1 MIKIKFIILFLVF
14 FSLATSG
21 CNDDFNDNYSIE
33 NKSSRNNRINNLV
46 EITSFGT
53 KPSSILNN
61 LSNTNSLKNKTT
73 SLMENDEFQN
83 AVEFES
89 SESIVL
95 PHLQRYI
102 FPGSLLKGNSIQ
114 DLGFVPISAN
124 INPVTVS
131 LSIPATNYKSG
142 FTMEQPSLSSLRTLV
157 NEYLKKANFSQNGQ
171 LSYSI
176 EQFSSYDE
184 LKVAF
189 GSNVD
194 TRKLFNK
201 QSTTENQ
208 YGHMIAKRTGFYVKF
223 YQTSF
228 TLDMDIPNGGSLVKD
243 RNFDDGGVEPVYVS
257 SISYGRMGVLA
268 IETDEYSEEA
278 SKIINTSFS
287 KIFKSGNTNLNEEE
301 LKLINSADFKLLL
314 LGGNANTAVQSFKGY
329 EAFVQH
335 ISQGVFSKENPGIPI
350 FCSYSY
356 LNDNSPVKTKFKFD
370 IKRPPLYIELTRE
383 DISPIVNNKLYN
395 VQVKFYQSRS
405 KVPVIA
411 SPYVTINLK
420 KVIKSQSIKEGTNPR
435 QGYLIDDPIKEE
447 FITIQNTL
455 MQTSYL
461 LKDIS
466 FSKIRRLNFQCG
478 QHSCSEVVYKE
489 NTTLEVIPD
498 ENFNYIPL
506 NKL

>member
-1 MIKIKFIILFLVF
+1 MIKSRLKTLLLVF
-14 FSLATSG
+14 VSIITVG
-21 CNDDFNDNYSIE
+21 CNEDLNDTYFIN
-33 NKSSRNNRINNLV
+33 RNSNGNRSVNLI

-53 KPSSILNN
+53 KPSNILNDN
-61 LSNTNSLKNKTT
+61 LINSKINTLAG
-73 SLMENDEFQN
+73 EDEFQT

-89 SESIVL
+89 SESIIL

-124 INPVTVS
+124 INPVRVS
-131 LSIPATNYKSG
+131 LSIPATNYEAG

-157 NEYLKKANFSQNGQ
+157 NEYLKTANFSQNGQ

-228 TLDMDIPNGGSLVKD
+228 TLDMDIPNGSLVKD

-278 SKIINTSFS
+278 SKIINTTFS
-287 KIFKSGNTNLNEEE
+287 KLFKSGNSTFSKEE

-314 LGGNANTAVQSFKGY
+314 LGGNANTAVQTFKGY

-335 ISQGVFSKENPGIPI
+335 ISQGIFTKESPGVPI

-370 IKRPPLYIELTRE
+370 IKKAPLYVELVFENLKEEKYANGQLKRKE
-383 DISPIVNNKLYN
+383 GDLRLY
-395 VQVKFYQSRS
+395 FYQSRS
-405 KVPVIA
+405 KIPVIA
-411 SPYVTINLK
+411 SPYININLSETTHT
-420 KVIKSQSIKEGTNPR
+420 IRRMSDRNSIISNTNE
-435 QGYLIDDPIKEE
+435 QVTNL
-447 FITIQNTL
+447 IQNTQ
-455 MQTSYL
+455 MGTF
-461 LKDIS
+461 KDLGH
-466 FSKIRRLNFQCG
+466 KIIYNSGPSPRNHLQYEKTIIFKVL
-478 QHSCSEVVYKE
+478 S
-489 NTTLEVIPD
+489 D
-498 ENFNYIPL
+498 EKFNYIPL
-506 NKL
+506 N

>member
-1 MIKIKFIILFLVF
+1 MIQSKLKILLFVLLNIIIF
-14 FSLATSG
+14 G
-21 CNDDFNDNYSIE
+21 CNEDLNDTYSI
-33 NKSSRNNRINNLV
+33 NRNSSGNRPVNLI

-53 KPSSILNN
+53 KPSSILNEN
-61 LSNTNSLKNKTT
+61 LTSSKINK
-73 SLMENDEFQN
+73 LAGEDEFQT

-102 FPGSLLKGNSIQ
+102 YPGSLLKGNSIQ

-124 INPVTVS
+124 INPVRVS
-131 LSIPATNYKSG
+131 LSIPATNYEAG

-157 NEYLKKANFSQNGQ
+157 NEYLKTANFSQNGQ

-278 SKIINTSFS
+278 SKIINTTFS
-287 KIFKSGNTNLNEEE
+287 KIFKSGNTTLTEEE

-370 IKRPPLYIELTRE
+370 IKRPPLYVELVFENEKTEHINRNHSKYSA
-383 DISPIVNNKLYN
+383 DVIIKYYS
-395 VQVKFYQSRS
+395 SRS
-405 KVPVIA
+405 KMPVIA
-411 SPYVTINLK
+411 SPYININLSK
-420 KVIKSQSIKEGTNPR
+420 NTYRPGRSNTLLSSESVIK
-435 QGYLIDDPIKEE
+435 
-447 FITIQNTL
+447 QNTL
-455 MQTSYL
+455 YQTSNIIEKQIVL
-461 LKDIS
+461 RES
-466 FSKIRRLNFQCG
+466 FSNTFPPSSYFIEYKIL
-478 QHSCSEVVYKE
+478 
-489 NTTLEVIPD
+489 PD

-506 NKL
+506 N